1 MDDAAAAC
9 CKFGMRLA
17 SLETAAEYLCVISNE
32 LGEFCK
38 TNIVFKSKILSC
50 GALQLFSLNVHNIQ
64 PKFSRYI
71 FFKKKV
77 KRNFYMDKMY

>member
-1 MDDAAAAC
+1 MIVFYNLFCDLKYGMEDAAAEC

-38 TNIVFKSKILSC
+38 TIIVFKSKILSC
-50 GALQLFSLNVHNIQ
+50 GAL
-64 PKFSRYI
+64 
-71 FFKKKV
+71 
-77 KRNFYMDKMY
+77 